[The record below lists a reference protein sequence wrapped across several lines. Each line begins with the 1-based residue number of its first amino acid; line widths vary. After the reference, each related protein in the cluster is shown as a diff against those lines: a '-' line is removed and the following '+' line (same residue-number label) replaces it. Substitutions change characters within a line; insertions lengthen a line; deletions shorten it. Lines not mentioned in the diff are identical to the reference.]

1 MQTQPILQIINDYN
15 VSRKLYVNDKL
26 NQIYINKYINKI
38 YIINL
43 HNNILRKN
51 YVIKLMEKY
60 NINFELIIVPT
71 LSNEEYEIINNKHI
85 NLGEAGCYLSHMF
98 CLNDAIVN
106 NYQKIIIFED
116 DIILHKQFHLLFE
129 NITSSVFEY
138 EFDILMLVCNDF
150 HFRKLNYKFVENNL
164 YKPHINSKFLYGTH
178 AIMYSSEGLRE
189 MFMTRLNSP
198 TFMDNNLLEFSNKFR
213 TTFFISYP
221 NLVVSDYSQTNIN
234 HNFWITNKLKEKY
247 YLKKCFDDK
256 FNFTDYNFI
265 YLKPLELCTTVD
277 FSKSYAENMI
287 NTLKL
292 FFNND
297 INENNINIIYTRLV
311 YVFFSV
317 HDLKFI
323 SSTK

>member
-26 NQIYINKYINKI
+26 NQMYINKYINKI

-98 CLNDAIVN
+98 CLNDAIIN

-129 NITSSVFEY
+129 NITSSDFEFD
-138 EFDILMLVCNDF
+138 FDILMLGCDDF

-164 YKPHINSKFLYGTH
+164 YKPHNNTTFLYGTFS
-178 AIMYSSEGLRE
+178 IMYSSKGLRE
-189 MFMTRLNSP
+189 MFTSRLNKP
-198 TFMDNNLLEFSNKFR
+198 TFMDNNLIEFSNKFR

-221 NLVVSDYSQTNIN
+221 NLVLTDYSQTNIN

-247 YLKKCFDDK
+247 YLKNCFDDK

-265 YLKPLELCTTVD
+265 YLKPLELSTSVD
-277 FSKSYAENMI
+277 LSKSYAENMMNI
-287 NTLKL
+287 LKL
-292 FFNND
+292 FFKTD
-297 INENNINIIYTRLV
+297 INSANIIYMRLV
-311 YVFFSV
+311 YDFFNV
-317 HDLKFI
+317 QDLEFI
-323 SSTK
+323 SFIK

>member
-1 MQTQPILQIINDYN
+1 MQEQPILKIINDYN
-15 VSRKLYVNDKL
+15 VSRKLYINDYL
-26 NQIYINKYINKI
+26 SEMYINKYINKI
-38 YIINL
+38 YVINL

-51 YVIKLMEKY
+51 YIIKLMEKY

-71 LSNEEYEIINNKHI
+71 LSNREYEIINNRYI

-129 NITSSVFEY
+129 NITNNFV
-138 EFDILMLVCNDF
+138 FDILMLGCNDF

-164 YKPHINSKFLYGTH
+164 YKPHINTKFLYGTH
-178 AIMYSSEGLRE
+178 SIMYSSKGIRE
-189 MFMTRLNSP
+189 MFISRLNNP
-198 TFMDNNLLEFSNKFR
+198 TFMDNNLLEFSDKFR

-234 HNFWITNKLKEKY
+234 HNFWITNKLKENY
-247 YLKKCFDDK
+247 YLKNCFDDK

-265 YLKPLELCTTVD
+265 YLKPLELCTKVD
-277 FSKSYAENMI
+277 FSKSYAENMMNI
-287 NTLKL
+287 LKL
-292 FFNND
+292 FFY
-297 INENNINIIYTRLV
+297 NNINNADIIYMRLV
-311 YVFFSV
+311 YDFFNIE
-317 HDLKFI
+317 DLEFI
-323 SSTK
+323 SSSK